1 MIQWLLKLTFESRKS
16 TAMSGSILIMSLMSW
31 MWPAHV
37 AKVYTKSWADLL
49 LLFITK
55 EWTKM
60 AVSCEAQTYKK
71 KYFCCRNS
79 NGTTMWSPQIN
90 LFAQF
95 PNFQSN
101 LHLQLKFPL
110 NDTPYSLLCTD
121 RLKTW
126 HMLLTMAGLRSSTSL
141 FPPGLNEEL
150 KIHPWPKGNIF

>member
-1 MIQWLLKLTFESRKS
+1 MDFFFKFKIQQFFSQLMIQWLLKLTFESRKS

-71 KYFCCRNS
+71 KYFCRRNS

-110 NDTPYSLLCTD
+110 NDTPYYV
-121 RLKTW
+121 
-126 HMLLTMAGLRSSTSL
+126 LTGWKHGTCFWLWQ
-141 FPPGLNEEL
+141 G
-150 KIHPWPKGNIF
+150 